1 MKYMTLKN
9 GVSVYIRNLSHHFLL
24 LPSHTGCDGINKPQP
39 SAYISATKTTES
51 SSSSYLLGTTLQNI
65 AVCT

>member
-1 MKYMTLKN
+1 MVFLCILETWA
-9 GVSVYIRNLSHHFLL
+9 IIFLL

-51 SSSSYLLGTTLQNI
+51 SSSSSSYLLGTTLQNI